1 MGIFSVILYYSLPYV
16 FLLPL
21 LYLITFKVKR
31 IFLAISF
38 GNMLWVSLLINL
50 FVLDF
55 NDRLEDLMFYINL
68 LLPLILMSV
77 TLSLVR
83 VITSQIKLKKDQK
96 TSEIKNMEI
105 YDL

>member
-1 MGIFSVILYYSLPYV
+1 
-16 FLLPL
+16 
-21 LYLITFKVKR
+21 
-31 IFLAISF
+31 
-38 GNMLWVSLLINL
+38 MLWISILINL
-50 FVLDF
+50 LVLYR